1 MCSCKLVRCWL
12 DCLFVWMLE
21 SLGCILY
28 FWIKLMENLIVVW
41 LNGLFIV
48 VMILLKIILKYGIG
62 FFCYV
67 IDVF

>member
-1 MCSCKLVRCWL
+1 
-12 DCLFVWMLE
+12 
-21 SLGCILY
+21 
-28 FWIKLMENLIVVW
+28 MENLIVVW